1 MRNETLLMAF
11 NSSAPPY
18 AATDLSTIAFAFVK
32 DSVVRLCET
41 ALDAAT
47 RSVNTKAK
55 DFFITF
61 PPHEFLVFTISGI
74 RLLARAKVKR
84 RRVEDC
90 CESLLWGLRA
100 LH

>member
-1 MRNETLLMAF
+1 MRNETLLIAF

-18 AATDLSTIAFAFVK
+18 AATDLSTTAFAFVK

-47 RSVNTKAK
+47 RSMNTKAK

-61 PPHEFLVFTISGI
+61 PPTRIFGFYEFRDSIIGACKCETPRSR
-74 RLLARAKVKR
+74 RLLR
-84 RRVEDC
+84 
-90 CESLLWGLRA
+90 ESLRA
-100 LH
+100 LR